1 MLKFM
6 STSETV
12 SCNKSR
18 VLYITPNMP
27 YNAARRRGSRP
38 GNASTHAR
46 SDPTTVV
53 ARRRVTPGLGV
64 FWQMVCICFWE
75 TQISITFTSIHTHP
89 TNTERISTRYINKAD
104 PPKLFHA
111 PSTKDDSAQKNKFA
125 AALHSWN
132 DPGMKKMRNNQLVEK
147 FSSSWQIHFRIRW
160 FSISSEAARNEL
172 SDRPPAATDPPGSNT
187 TEVFPCRANVS
198 LPDCHLQS
206 VQFISLVRSSQTQK
220 PLVCGN

>member
-64 FWQMVCICFWE
+64 FWQMVCICYWE

-111 PSTKDDSAQKNKFA
+111 RSTKDDSAQKNKFA

-132 DPGMKKMRNNQLVEK
+132 DPGMKNMRNNQLVDLQLTDSFQNSLVQYQLRSCQK
-147 FSSSWQIHFRIRW
+147 WTVRQTSSCHRPSWIQYDWSFPMQSQCVTTWLPFTKCTIHFLGM
-160 FSISSEAARNEL
+160 F
-172 SDRPPAATDPPGSNT
+172 
-187 TEVFPCRANVS
+187 
-198 LPDCHLQS
+198 
-206 VQFISLVRSSQTQK
+206 
-220 PLVCGN
+220 